1 MLKFKQ
7 ILNKTIN
14 FENLMAYNNHDKKDD
29 TNDRDKSSYDDNDA
43 SPRLILSSTDVQT
56 AQNVI
61 FDTST
66 IDITAEHL

>member
-1 MLKFKQ
+1 
-7 ILNKTIN
+7 
-14 FENLMAYNNHDKKDD
+14 MAYNNHDKKDD